1 MVILNKLVVVVVI
14 VAVVVESSLSNIS
27 GFALSLSLLVLP
39 LLREVFLRVLRFSP
53 LLKTSTSDTAA
64 IPGTFAHA

>member
-1 MVILNKLVVVVVI
+1 MVILNKLLVVVVV
-14 VAVVVESSLSNIS
+14 VVVELSLSNIS

-53 LLKTSTSDTAA
+53 LLKTNTSDTAA
-64 IPGTFAHA
+64 IPGTLANA